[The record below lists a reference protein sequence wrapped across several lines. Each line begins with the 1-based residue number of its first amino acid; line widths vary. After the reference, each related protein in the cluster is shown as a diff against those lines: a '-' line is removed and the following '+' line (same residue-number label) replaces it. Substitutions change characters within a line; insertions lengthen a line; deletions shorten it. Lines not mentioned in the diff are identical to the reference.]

1 MISMCLSV
9 AEDLANHQTDMV
21 FLYSKDSYRSRKTI
35 LGDGT
40 SYLSRD
46 IAPRKKIQNINT
58 SFQNFRPK
66 DAGDL
71 IIFCAGRLWS
81 GHSSIGSG

>member
-1 MISMCLSV
+1 MLKISLTTRPIWFSFTV
-9 AEDLANHQTDMV
+9 KILTGPGKV
-21 FLYSKDSYRSRKTI
+21 LTI

-58 SFQNFRPK
+58 SVPNFRPK